1 METTQKLTIG
11 PNEPIS
17 IKQSLFLG
25 LQHVLAMDV
34 YVVPFIIAT
43 AVSASAD
50 QATALIQ
57 SCFLGAGIASLI
69 QVLFFLKLPV
79 CQGPSFVPVG
89 AIIGLYFGN
98 GNFNNVFGASLVG
111 GLILAILGVTGI
123 IKKVIAEYIPRIV
136 SGTIIMIVGLSLL
149 PAAFNSNIY
158 VQSDVLSMHQ
168 NILLAVIS
176 GSLLIVFS
184 MIGYYAPKTGNLLRI
199 GSVILA
205 IAIGTVVAALMG
217 GYNFDSVTSAGWFTR
232 PMVAFVDYPLGFD
245 LSSILTML
253 IIYLVLTAETTGTW
267 YAVSSVID
275 ETITDHQLNMGII
288 GEGIGCMI
296 AALVGATPVTGYST
310 NAGIISVTGVASK
323 RVFVGASIWFIILSF
338 LGKFSALINS
348 IPSSVIGGIFSV
360 VTMIILLAGFKVIKE
375 EPFDERQTYIVG
387 LPIIVA
393 MGLIFLPV
401 EVKQSAPT
409 MIQYLLDSPIA
420 ISAIISMLMNKLL
433 PEI

>member
-43 AVSASAD
+43 AVSASPD

-111 GLILAILGVTGI
+111 GLILAILGATGI

-168 NILLAVIS
+168 NILLAAIS

-217 GYNFDSVTSAGWFTR
+217 GYNFDSVTSAGWFAR
-232 PMVAFVDYPLGFD
+232 PMVAFVDYPLDFD